1 MNNRESFIDLFRMLV
16 YNTKA
21 KNKGN
26 KEMKTSDFYYELPE
40 ELIAQTPIENR
51 DHSRMLVYNKVTKQI
66 EHKHFYDILDY
77 LTPND
82 VLVVNKSKVIP
93 ARIYGHRDQK
103 DEEVLETLLL
113 KKLSLNTYE
122 CLVRPGKKFK
132 EGTKVIYSNNLEG
145 VVRSINETGERILE
159 FSVLDGNTLE
169 AELDRIG
176 EMPLPPYIKEKLEKK
191 DRYQTVYAKVDGS
204 SAAPTA
210 GLHFTPDLIEKI
222 KQKGVQIE
230 EVVLHVG
237 LGTFRPVK
245 VDDVEKHVMHS
256 EEYFV
261 DDQTAERL
269 NKAKREGK
277 RIITVGT
284 TSVRTLETIASED
297 GTIKAGRGTTNIF
310 IYPPYKFKFVDS
322 LITNFHLPESTLLML
337 VSSLIGKEELFRCY
351 NEAIKEKYRFFSFG
365 DCMFINSKE

>member
-1 MNNRESFIDLFRMLV
+1 MNNRESFIDLLILIV
-16 YNTKA
+16 YNTRA

-26 KEMKTSDFYYELPE
+26 KYMKTSDFYYKLPE
-40 ELIAQTPIENR
+40 ELIAQTPIDNR
-51 DHSRMLVYNKVTKQI
+51 DHSRMLVYNKGTKQI
-66 EHKHFYDILDY
+66 EHKHFYDILEY

-82 VLVVNKSKVIP
+82 VLVLNKSKVIP
-93 ARIYGHRDQK
+93 ARLYGHRENK
-103 DEEVLETLLL
+103 EEVLETLLL
-113 KKLSLNTYE
+113 KKLTLNTYE
-122 CLVRPGKKFK
+122 CLVKPGKKFK
-132 EGTKVIYSNNLEG
+132 EGTKVTYSNNLVG
-145 VVRSINETGERILE
+145 MVKSISETGERIIE

-210 GLHFTPDLIEKI
+210 GLHFTPELIEKI
-222 KQKGVQIE
+222 KARGVQIE

-261 DDQTAERL
+261 DDATAERL

-284 TSVRTLETIASED
+284 TSVRTLETIANED
-297 GTIKAGRGTTNIF
+297 GTIKSGCGSTNIF

-337 VSSLIGKEELFRCY
+337 VSSLIGKDELFRCY
-351 NEAIKEKYRFFSFG
+351 NEAIKERYRFFSFG